1 MPMSN
6 LTRYGALTAIALAI
20 GIYSTAAPLGQSGSR
35 AARRAAAARAAEAS
49 IAAAAEAREWRAYG
63 HDAGG
68 MRYSPLDQ
76 INLQNVKR
84 LTRAW
89 TYHTGE
95 VPTGGREPS
104 PFEATPLM
112 VDDVLYFTTPSGR
125 VIAID
130 AETGTERWTFD
141 PHVKHGAA
149 PRHRGVAY
157 WKDAAGGD
165 GRIFVGTEDGRLI
178 ALDATK
184 GVPAKG
190 FGEDGTITLRPTGPE
205 EKGEYSIRSPAAVY
219 RDLVIV
225 GASVPEYPAHGPAGD
240 VRAFDARTGRLVWT
254 FKTVPPPG
262 EEGHDTWEGDSWRD
276 RTGANVWSV
285 MSVDEA
291 RGLVYLPVG
300 SPAYDFYGGD
310 RKGANLFGN
319 SLVALDAATGRR
331 VWHFQAVHHDLW
343 DYDLPAQ
350 PVLLSVA
357 REGRTRDAVAQL
369 SKMGFVFLLDRAT
382 GEPLFPIE
390 ERPVP
395 PSTIPGES
403 AWPTQPFPTAPP
415 PLARTTAIGRSD
427 LTRVAP
433 KSQKFCEAL
442 FDSVTSGSIFT
453 PAGTKLTLIWPGSL
467 GGSNWS
473 GASYDPRLGY
483 LFVNVN
489 ELGAVGQMQ
498 EQPAGSPLPWR
509 RFSDLDR
516 GEYARFWDEDRLPCQ
531 QPPWGTL
538 AAVDLAKGTIAW
550 QVPLGIVPSLEAQG
564 LKGTGTLSLGGTIAT
579 AGGLVFIGG
588 TNDSRFRAFDA
599 RTGAE
604 LWTATLDASAHA
616 TPITYRGART
626 GKQFVV
632 VAAGGGGYLSSKTA
646 DTLVAFSLP

>member
-1 MPMSN
+1 MTD
-6 LTRYGALTAIALAI
+6 LTRYSAIAAITAALAV
-20 GIYSTAAPLGQSGSR
+20 YSTAAAAPQSRSR

-49 IAAAAEAREWRAYG
+49 MAAAEAGREWHAYG

-76 INLQNVKR
+76 INLSNVKG

-130 AETGTERWTFD
+130 AETGAERWTYD
-141 PHVKHGAA
+141 PHVNHGAA

-157 WKDAAGGD
+157 WQDASGGD
-165 GRIFVGTEDGRLI
+165 RRIFVGTEDGRLI
-178 ALDATK
+178 GLDARNGT
-184 GVPAKG
+184 PAAG
-190 FGEDGTITLRPTGPE
+190 FGDNGTVTLRPTGAG
-205 EKGEYSIRSPAAVY
+205 EKQEYSIRSPAAVY
-219 RDLVIV
+219 KDLVIV
-225 GASVPEYPAHGPAGD
+225 GATVPEYPARGPAGD
-240 VRAFDARTGRLVWT
+240 VRAFDPRTGRLVWT

-262 EEGHDTWEGDSWRD
+262 ADGHDTWEGDSWRD

-319 SLVALDAATGRR
+319 SLVALDATTGRR

-350 PVLLSVA
+350 PVLLSVE

-415 PLARTTAIGRSD
+415 PLSRTTAIGRNA
-427 LTRVAP
+427 LTRVTP

-442 FDSVTSGSIFT
+442 FDSLTSGGIFT

-473 GASYDPRLGY
+473 GASYSPKIGY

-489 ELGAVGQMQ
+489 EVGAVGQMH
-498 EQPAGSPLPWR
+498 EEPAGAPLPWR

-564 LKGTGTLSLGGTIAT
+564 IKGTGTLSLGGTIAT

-604 LWTATLDASAHA
+604 VWTATLEASAHA

-646 DTLVAFSLP
+646 DTLVAFALP